1 MGTRNISISDE
12 AYSKLAAMKRPK
24 ESFTDVINR
33 LAGKKSVLD
42 LVGLLTPK
50 EGAELRSNIQ
60 GIRAR
65 SRKRAAET
73 ERRIRGS

>member
-1 MGTRNISISDE
+1 
-12 AYSKLAAMKRPK
+12 LAAMKGPK

-50 EGAELRSNIQ
+50 EGAELRSNIH

-73 ERRIRGS
+73 GRRIRALDR

>member
-1 MGTRNISISDE
+1 M
-12 AYSKLAAMKRPK
+12 AAMKGPK

-60 GIRAR
+60 DIRTR
-65 SRKRAAET
+65 SRKRASET